1 MQIVLVTIPF
11 IHRTAETF
19 LKYSN
24 RSLQYFTSHP
34 QSQSTFRGP
43 DAKVKAILEKLLNQE
58 NRVLDYWTQKKKRL
72 DQAQQFC
79 LFERSARQS
88 LAWIKEEGDNYLATH
103 TEVTQVKYSSS
114 ACTIFQ
120 MTMGPQTKWCVRKDT
135 FLTLF
140 YMPIKIANLAH
151 KTSSFSPKLKGL
163 LPNLENL
170 ENSFF
175 CLVMVRP

>member
-1 MQIVLVTIPF
+1 MAFFKFQLEYFCNQAELHATLDHCALFEKTLTDANCVSDSTFYLALC
-11 IHRTAETF
+11 RTAETF

-24 RSLQYFTSHP
+24 RSLQYFTTSHP

-120 MTMGPQTKWCVRKDT
+120 MTK
-135 FLTLF
+135 
-140 YMPIKIANLAH
+140 
-151 KTSSFSPKLKGL
+151 
-163 LPNLENL
+163 
-170 ENSFF
+170 
-175 CLVMVRP
+175 